1 MIFILRD
8 VFSSGSQTAKSVTRR
23 DEMMKKRNPWM
34 IMLVFVL
41 ALAVLACTCTS
52 SLPGASDNDGNSG
65 NSGDTE
71 NSGNSGDSGDS
82 GDSGSSANEVRG
94 FPVVSDAYEIVDADL
109 AGTISVVYKTKMS
122 FDEVVSFYK
131 DEIPAMGYSLDQ
143 DVTAAGNAVLTF
155 SGPSNVTVTVSADPL
170 DSSAQVVSVSSLP

>member
-1 MIFILRD
+1 
-8 VFSSGSQTAKSVTRR
+8 
-23 DEMMKKRNPWM
+23 MMKKRNPWM

-52 SLPGASDNDGNSG
+52 SLPGSGNNDANSGNSDNSGDSGNSG
-65 NSGDTE
+65 NSGD
-71 NSGNSGDSGDS
+71 SSDSGDS
-82 GDSGSSANEVRG
+82 GSANEVRG

>member
-1 MIFILRD
+1 
-8 VFSSGSQTAKSVTRR
+8 
-23 DEMMKKRNPWM
+23 MKKRNPWM

-52 SLPGASDNDGNSG
+52 SLPGASDNDANSG
-65 NSGDTE
+65 NSGNTE
-71 NSGNSGDSGDS
+71 NSGNSSNSGNSGDSGDS
-82 GDSGSSANEVRG
+82 GSSADEVRG
-94 FPVVSDAYEIVDADL
+94 FPVVSDAYEVVDADL

-155 SGPSNVTVTVSADPL
+155 SGPSNLTVTVSTDPL
-170 DSSAQVVSVSSLP
+170 DSSAQVVSVTSLP

>member
-1 MIFILRD
+1 
-8 VFSSGSQTAKSVTRR
+8 
-23 DEMMKKRNPWM
+23 MKKRNPWM

-52 SLPGASDNDGNSG
+52 SLPGASDNDANSG
-65 NSGDTE
+65 NSGNTE
-71 NSGNSGDSGDS
+71 NSGNSSNSGNSGDSGDS
-82 GDSGSSANEVRG
+82 GDSGSSADEVRG
-94 FPVVSDAYEIVDADL
+94 FPVVSDAYEVVDADL

-155 SGPSNVTVTVSADPL
+155 SGPSNLTVTVSTDPL
-170 DSSAQVVSVSSLP
+170 DSSAQVVSVTSLP

>member
-1 MIFILRD
+1 
-8 VFSSGSQTAKSVTRR
+8 
-23 DEMMKKRNPWM
+23 MMKKRNPWM
-34 IMLVFVL
+34 MMLVFVL

-52 SLPGASDNDGNSG
+52 SLPGASDNDGNNG
-65 NSGDTE
+65 NNSSTDNSSNSSNSTDSNDTS
-71 NSGNSGDSGDS
+71 NSSDSSDS
-82 GDSGSSANEVRG
+82 SSSANEVRG

-131 DEIPAMGYSLDQ
+131 EEIPAMGYSLDQ

-155 SGPSNVTVTVSADPL
+155 SGPSNLSVTISADPV
-170 DSSAQVVSVSSLP
+170 DSSAQYVTISSLP